1 MKDDVLI
8 KQRLGYA
15 RERAGISQRILGL
28 KMGLEPS
35 GASIRI
41 NRYEN
46 GKRTPAFS
54 LVKDMAKVL
63 NVPVSFFYEP
73 DSTIARI
80 IMAVG
85 SMDEEK
91 RTSLL
96 LQIEK
101 EGGNQ
106 VSDIT

>member
-1 MKDDVLI
+1 MEDDILI
-8 KQRLGYA
+8 KQRLSCA

-46 GKRTPAFS
+46 GKRTPAFT
-54 LVKDMAKVL
+54 LVRNMAKVL

-73 DSTIARI
+73 DDTIARI

-85 SMDEEK
+85 DMDEKK
-91 RTSLL
+91 RMSLL
-96 LQIEK
+96 LQLEK
-101 EGGNQ
+101 DGGSQGADNN
-106 VSDIT
+106 

>member
-1 MKDDVLI
+1 MKYDIII
-8 KQRLGYA
+8 KQRLSCA

-46 GKRTPAFS
+46 GKRTPAFT
-54 LVKDMAKVL
+54 LVRDMAKVL

-73 DSTIARI
+73 DNTIARI

-85 SMDEEK
+85 DMDEEK
-91 RTSLL
+91 RLSLL

-101 EGGNQ
+101 EGGGQGANL
-106 VSDIT
+106 T